1 MLSLPPNISFL
12 YNRASKDQLDKIN
25 QTCDHFGIKNNKTI
39 AETLLRM
46 KKHLSETNLCIV
58 PKDQS
63 SKTLIQIYKH
73 FESLSR

>member
-12 YNRASKDQLDKIN
+12 YNRAPQEQLDKIN
-25 QTCDHFGIKNNKTI
+25 QTCNHFGIPSNKTI

-46 KKHLSETNLCIV
+46 KKHLNETKLCIV